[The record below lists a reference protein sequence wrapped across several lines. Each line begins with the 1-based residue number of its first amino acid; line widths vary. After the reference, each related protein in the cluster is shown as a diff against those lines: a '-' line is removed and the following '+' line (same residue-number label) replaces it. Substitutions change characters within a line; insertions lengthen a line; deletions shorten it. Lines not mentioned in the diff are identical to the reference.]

1 MDAVSEILVDRSREA
16 DKFSRMVIVSL
27 VIHGVIL
34 SALAFIPSRWD
45 VPATSENVIEISF
58 GGPEGPMQGRNMIS
72 AKPIE
77 EAVPVAKP
85 RGDTRPAAAKPEMV
99 LPTKPAKVEP
109 TSTKPKPA
117 ETARVKPPSQGA
129 EVKQGVSRAD
139 TQGASVPFGG
149 LSTGGGGD
157 NGVTT
162 NLANFC
168 CPEYLLALK
177 RAIYAN
183 WRRQAGQ
190 PGLNSVKFVVVRD
203 GTITDVAMEKSA
215 GQFLDLA
222 SQRAVQQTQRLPPLP
237 AAYTAPTLT
246 VYLEVE
252 YIR

>member
-1 MDAVSEILVDRSREA
+1 MDAVSEILDGRSREA

-58 GGPEGPMQGRNMIS
+58 GGAEGPVQGRNPTS
-72 AKPIE
+72 AKPVE
-77 EAVPVAKP
+77 VAVPDAKP
-85 RGDTRPAAAKPEMV
+85 RVDTAPAAAKPEMV

-109 TSTKPKPA
+109 TSTKPKTEP
-117 ETARVKPPSQGA
+117 ARVKPPSQGA
-129 EVKQGVSRAD
+129 EVKQGTARD
-139 TQGASVPFGG
+139 ETHGVPFGSG
-149 LSTGGGGD
+149 LATGGGGA

-183 WRRQAGQ
+183 WRREAGQ

-246 VYLEVE
+246 VYLEFE